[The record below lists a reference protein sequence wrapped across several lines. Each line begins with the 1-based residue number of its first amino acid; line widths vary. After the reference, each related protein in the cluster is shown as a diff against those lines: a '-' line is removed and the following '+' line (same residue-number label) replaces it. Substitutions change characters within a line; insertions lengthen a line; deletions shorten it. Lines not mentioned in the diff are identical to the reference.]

1 MGWCQMN
8 LDFMLLVSDVKYI
21 TKGYVLVAH
30 AHVCSNNKSNQDDVN
45 Q

>member
-21 TKGYVLVAH
+21 TKGYVFVAH
-30 AHVCSNNKSNQDDVN
+30 ARVCSNNKSNQDDVN